1 MITYTEQPTE
11 TADMTIN
18 STNNNQNDDTLELPR
33 RLTDEELDEL
43 GGAIYDAILQS
54 EGIHTTVDVE
64 ATEVEVAG
72 TYVVDDR
79 LVDNT
84 QQDDVQ

>member
-1 MITYTEQPTE
+1 
-11 TADMTIN
+11 MTN
-18 STNNNQNDDTLELPR
+18 SNNSNNQDDTLELPR

-43 GGAIYDAILQS
+43 GEAIYNAILRED

-64 ATEVEVAG
+64 ATEV
-72 TYVVDDR
+72 
-79 LVDNT
+79 VDNT